1 MVYGKR
7 IIFLTA
13 LLVFILLGFAQ
24 PVLAQSDSI
33 EIFLIDSFISPEKP
47 NEFQLVFYTSDAC
60 KSQIILQDK
69 YTVPISDTLAD
80 NHKKVIDLSLYK
92 FDSTASFFTIIV
104 ETPSGV
110 KITSERYEIQA
121 PVEKKVES
129 SGGEFVSCLYG
140 GVIFLVPTID
150 VNFFKDKTHL
160 GLSKELP
167 IVSFYRGGY
176 NYPQSFISAEYSYVF
191 DIPQKNYLRLGYK
204 YMFET
209 DYGKFFVVGLNGF
222 TSFKGYN
229 GISPE
234 LTWGAFTF
242 KDVFTLYARYRYNTN
257 FKNPSTSFS
266 EVSIGLY
273 SWFFSV
279 HD

>member
-13 LLVFILLGFAQ
+13 LLVFLLLGFAQ

-110 KITSERYEIQA
+110 KITSERYEIQGQD
-121 PVEKKVES
+121 S
-129 SGGEFVSCLYG
+129 SRTIQRTTDSQ
-140 GVIFLVPTID
+140 FLS
-150 VNFFKDKTHL
+150 
-160 GLSKELP
+160 G
-167 IVSFYRGGY
+167 
-176 NYPQSFISAEYSYVF
+176 
-191 DIPQKNYLRLGYK
+191 RL
-204 YMFET
+204 
-209 DYGKFFVVGLNGF
+209 
-222 TSFKGYN
+222 
-229 GISPE
+229 
-234 LTWGAFTF
+234 
-242 KDVFTLYARYRYNTN
+242 
-257 FKNPSTSFS
+257 
-266 EVSIGLY
+266 
-273 SWFFSV
+273 
-279 HD
+279 